1 MPMSQEHKDALAE
14 GRRQARAIKA
24 YLKALDSRRP
34 GRPVTKES
42 LESRLARVG
51 KQIESATDPLE
62 KVSLTQTRLDIED
75 QLANMGVG
83 ESLEA
88 KEKAFVDYARGYSE
102 RKGISYTAWR
112 QVGVPA
118 AVLRKAGVKETRR
131 R

>member
-24 YLKALDSRRP
+24 YLKALGSRRP

-42 LESRLARVG
+42 LQTRLARIQ
-51 KQIESATDPLE
+51 KQIESVSDPLE
-62 KVSLTQTRLDIED
+62 KVSLTQTRLDVED
-75 QLANMGVG
+75 QLANIGAG
-83 ESLEA
+83 ESLEER
-88 KEKAFVDYARGYSE
+88 EKGFIAYAQGYSE

-112 QVGVPA
+112 EVGVPA
-118 AVLRKAGVKETRR
+118 AVLRKAGIKETRR